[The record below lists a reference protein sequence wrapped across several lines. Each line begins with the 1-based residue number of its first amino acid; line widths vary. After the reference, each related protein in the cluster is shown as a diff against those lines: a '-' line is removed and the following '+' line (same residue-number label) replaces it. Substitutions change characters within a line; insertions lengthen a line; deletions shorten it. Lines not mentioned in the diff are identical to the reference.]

1 MLHRQPS
8 VICRT
13 YNFLVRRKSVCGITS
28 NELDVLHPECST
40 TPGKQAEMVRLRLTL
55 AICTNFS
62 DKEKV
67 MNYLR
72 PILRGLAFATLLLPV
87 AFRIDANAQEGG
99 HLTLQDL
106 LSVEPI
112 GESALSPD
120 GKTIALT
127 RSGQIDLLPAD
138 GGWPV
143 PLTSSRGG
151 KSGLAWSPDGK
162 RIAYASQGSIWVV
175 SATGG
180 APHRLTNAP
189 AGDGDPRQATDRSPR
204 WSPQGRWILFQSG
217 RRGVNSLLVV
227 SADGS
232 TTSFLTSAKE
242 ETEDGRWS
250 PNGDEIV
257 YVTREKEYFS
267 GRLNLLRFDANAGQP
282 VGDPVVL
289 YTAPVD
295 RGGGWALRGAVW
307 SPDGKALATVLQNT
321 GWNHIYLL
329 STKGGEPKQITDGA
343 FEDENPTFSPDG
355 KSIAFISNRG
365 LLEATNLWI
374 IPANGGEAQQVA
386 KFDTPGITSEPQ
398 WAPDSKSIYF
408 NHQSPVETSDLL
420 VQSLTSLIPSK
431 YLTHTTP
438 KNFSAAAQVPERVTW
453 QSKDG
458 KEIVGLLFTPHG
470 AKPGAKLPAV
480 VWVHGGPEGQD
491 GFRADEWAQY
501 LAQSGYVVLE
511 PNYRGS
517 SGYGEAFRNLNVE
530 DSNGGE
536 VDDVAAGAQYLVA
549 RGLADPARLAIGGGS
564 HGGTMTAYMVVH
576 YPDLFAAAIE
586 LYGVVDRKLFVE
598 RTNPS
603 SSIRWMMKMGG
614 TPTEK
619 PEVYRRAN
627 VLLQVDKVKT
637 PLLVMHG
644 ENDPQVPPADSAF
657 FVKALREHHKTVF
670 YFTYPG
676 ELHGFAQPEHRLD
689 AWQKQL
695 AFLQQYINPK
705 FGTTT
710 TSIEEVAFP
719 GSDKQANAHN
729 EDK

>member
-1 MLHRQPS
+1 
-8 VICRT
+8 
-13 YNFLVRRKSVCGITS
+13 
-28 NELDVLHPECST
+28 
-40 TPGKQAEMVRLRLTL
+40 
-55 AICTNFS
+55 
-62 DKEKV
+62 

-72 PILRGLAFATLLLPV
+72 PILRSLTLGAVFLPV
-87 AFRIDANAQEGG
+87 AFYAHANAQEHG

-112 GESALSPD
+112 GESALSPN

-127 RSGQIDLLPAD
+127 RAGQIVLLPSE

-143 PLTSSRGG
+143 PLTSIQGG

-162 RIAYASQGSIWVV
+162 HIAYASRGSIWTV
-175 SATGG
+175 SVSGG
-180 APHRLTNAP
+180 EPHRLTDAP
-189 AGDGDPRQATDRSPR
+189 AGGGDPRQATDRAPR
-204 WSPQGRWILFQSG
+204 WSPDGRWILFQSG
-217 RRGVNSLLVV
+217 RRGINSLLVV

-232 TTSFLTSAKE
+232 TTSFLTSPKE
-242 ETEDGRWS
+242 EASAGRWS
-250 PNGDEIV
+250 PSGDQIV

-267 GRLNLLRFDANAGQP
+267 GRLNLRKFDAHSGQP
-282 VGDPVVL
+282 IGDPVSL
-289 YTAPVD
+289 YTAPTD
-295 RGGGWALRGAVW
+295 RGGGWAIRGAVW
-307 SPDGKALATVLQNT
+307 SPDGKSLATVLQNS
-321 GWNHIYLL
+321 GWNHIYLF
-329 STKGGEPKQITDGA
+329 STKGGEPKQITDGN
-343 FEDENPTFSPDG
+343 FEDEAPEFSPDG

-365 LLEATNLWI
+365 LLEANNLWV
-374 IPANGGEAQQVA
+374 IPASGGDARQVA
-386 KFDTPGITSEPQ
+386 KFDTPGIVSDPQ
-398 WAPDSKSIYF
+398 WAPDGKSIYF
-408 NHQSPVETSDLL
+408 NHQSPVETSDLV
-420 VQSLTSLIPSK
+420 VQSLDSSTPLK

-438 KNFSAAAQVPERVTW
+438 KNFSVSAEIPERVTW
-453 QSKDG
+453 KSKDG
-458 KEIVGLLFTPHG
+458 KEIAGLLFTPRG
-470 AKPGAKLPAV
+470 TTAGAKLPAV
-480 VWVHGGPEGQD
+480 VWVHGGPEGED
-491 GFRADEWAQY
+491 VFRADEWAQF

-536 VDDVAAGAQYLVA
+536 VDDVASGAQYLVS

-586 LYGVVDRKLFVE
+586 LYGVVDRQLFIE
-598 RTNPS
+598 RTNPPS
-603 SSIRWMMKMGG
+603 AIRWMMKMGG
-614 TPTEK
+614 SPTEK

-627 VLLQVDKVKT
+627 VLLQVDKIKT

-644 ENDPQVPPADSAF
+644 ENDPQVPPADSAL

-676 ELHGFAQPEHRLD
+676 ELHGFSQPAHRLD

-705 FGTTT
+705 YGTTT
-710 TSIEEVAFP
+710 TSTEVVAFP
-719 GSDKQANAHN
+719 ASDKQANAHN
-729 EDK
+729 GEK

>member
-1 MLHRQPS
+1 M
-8 VICRT
+8 T
-13 YNFLVRRKSVCGITS
+13 
-28 NELDVLHPECST
+28 
-40 TPGKQAEMVRLRLTL
+40 
-55 AICTNFS
+55 
-62 DKEKV
+62 
-67 MNYLR
+67 YLR
-72 PILRGLAFATLLLPV
+72 PLVYGVTVAALLLPV
-87 AFRIDANAQEGG
+87 AFRTQANAQEAA

-106 LSVEPI
+106 LAIEPI

-127 RSGQIDLLPAD
+127 RSGQIVLLPAE

-143 PLTSSRGG
+143 PLTSTQGG

-162 RIAYASQGSIWVV
+162 QIAYAGEGSIWVV
-175 SATGG
+175 SASGG
-180 APHRLTNAP
+180 APRRLTNAA
-189 AGDGDPRQATDRSPR
+189 AGGGDPRQATDRGPR
-204 WSPQGRWILFQSG
+204 WSPDGRWILFQSG

-242 ETEDGRWS
+242 EAEAPRWS

-267 GRLNLLRFDANAGQP
+267 GRINLLKFNTHAGQP
-282 VGDPVVL
+282 IGEPVVL
-289 YTAPVD
+289 YTSPVD
-295 RGGGWALRGAVW
+295 RGGGWAIRGAVW
-307 SPDGKALATVLQNT
+307 SPDGKTLATALQNS
-321 GWNHIYLL
+321 GWNHLYLL
-329 STKGGEPKQITDGA
+329 SPKGGEPKQITDGS
-343 FEDENPTFSPDG
+343 FEDEDPTFSPDG
-355 KSIAFISNRG
+355 KNISFISNRG
-365 LLEATNLWI
+365 LLEANNLFV
-374 IPANGGEAQQVA
+374 IPANGGEAHQVA
-386 KFDTPGITSEPQ
+386 KFETPGIISDPQ

-420 VQSLTSLIPSK
+420 VQNLASFAQPV

-438 KNFSAAAQVPERVTW
+438 KNFSIAAQAPERVTW

-458 KEIVGLLFTPHG
+458 KEIAGLLFTPRG

-491 GFRADEWAQY
+491 GFRADGWAQF
-501 LAQSGYVVLE
+501 LTEAGYVVLE

-536 VDDVAAGAQYLVA
+536 VDDVAAGAQYLVT

-598 RTNPS
+598 RTNPPS
-603 SSIRWMMKMGG
+603 AVRWMMKMGG
-614 TPTEK
+614 SPTEK

-644 ENDPQVPPADSAF
+644 EDDPQVPPADSAL

-676 ELHGFAQPEHRLD
+676 ELHGFSQQGHRLD

-705 FGTTT
+705 YGTTT
-710 TSIEEVAFP
+710 TSTEEIVFP
-719 GSDKQANAHN
+719 GSDKQANSHN
-729 EDK
+729 EEK

>member
-1 MLHRQPS
+1 MS
-8 VICRT
+8 
-13 YNFLVRRKSVCGITS
+13 
-28 NELDVLHPECST
+28 
-40 TPGKQAEMVRLRLTL
+40 
-55 AICTNFS
+55 
-62 DKEKV
+62 
-67 MNYLR
+67 YLR
-72 PILRGLAFATLLLPV
+72 PRLSKFTLAALLLTT
-87 AFRIDANAQEGG
+87 AFGEESHAQEGG

-127 RSGQIDLLPAD
+127 RSGQIALLPSE

-143 PLTSSRGG
+143 LLTSTQGG

-175 SATGG
+175 PVSGG
-180 APHRLTNAP
+180 VPHRLTNAP
-189 AGDGDPRQATDRSPR
+189 AGGGDPRQATDRAPR

-217 RRGVNSLLVV
+217 QRGTNSLLVV

-242 ETEDGRWS
+242 EAESSRWS

-267 GRLNLLRFDANAGQP
+267 GRLNLLKFDARSGQP
-282 VGDPVVL
+282 AGEPVTL

-295 RGGGWALRGAVW
+295 RGGGWAIRGAVW
-307 SPDGKALATVLQNT
+307 SPDGKTLATVLQNS

-329 STKGGEPKQITDGA
+329 SAKGGEPKQITDGS

-355 KSIAFISNRG
+355 KSISFVSNRG
-365 LLEATNLWI
+365 LLEANDLWLI
-374 IPANGGEAQQVA
+374 AASGGEAHQVA
-386 KFDTPGITSEPQ
+386 KFETPGIVSEPQ

-408 NHQSPVETSDLL
+408 NHQSPRETSDLL
-420 VQSLTSLIPSK
+420 VQGLNSTAPPK
-431 YLTHTTP
+431 HLTHTTP

-458 KEIVGLLFTPHG
+458 KEIAGLLFTPPG
-470 AKPGAKLPAV
+470 AKPGAKLPGV

-491 GFRADEWAQY
+491 DFRADVWAQY

-536 VDDVAAGAQYLVA
+536 VDDVAAGAQYLVT

-586 LYGVVDRKLFVE
+586 LYGVVDRQLFVE
-598 RTNPS
+598 RTNPPS
-603 SSIRWMMKMGG
+603 ATRWMMKMGG
-614 TPTEK
+614 TPSEK
-619 PEVYRRAN
+619 PELYRRAN

-676 ELHGFAQPEHRLD
+676 ELHGFSQPAHRLD

-695 AFLQQYINPK
+695 AFLQQYVNPK
-705 FGTTT
+705 CGTTT
-710 TSIEEVAFP
+710 TSTEEVTFP
-719 GSDKQANAHN
+719 GSDKQANSHN
-729 EDK
+729 GDR

>member
-1 MLHRQPS
+1 MSYFRP
-8 VICRT
+8 IFR
-13 YNFLVRRKSVCGITS
+13 G
-28 NELDVLHPECST
+28 
-40 TPGKQAEMVRLRLTL
+40 LTL
-55 AICTNFS
+55 AALF
-62 DKEKV
+62 
-67 MNYLR
+67 
-72 PILRGLAFATLLLPV
+72 LPV
-87 AFRIDANAQEGG
+87 VPLVKVNAQENGR
-99 HLTLQDL
+99 LTLQDL
-106 LSVEPI
+106 LTVEPI

-127 RSGQIDLLPAD
+127 RSGQIVLLPAE

-143 PLTSSRGG
+143 PLTSTQGG

-162 RIAYASQGSIWVV
+162 RIAYAGQGSIWVV
-175 SATGG
+175 SASGG

-189 AGDGDPRQATDRSPR
+189 AGGGDPRQATDRAPR
-204 WSPQGRWILFQSG
+204 WSPDGRWILFQSG
-217 RRGVNSLLVV
+217 RRGINSLLVV

-242 ETEDGRWS
+242 EAEGGRWS

-257 YVTREKEYFS
+257 YVTRDKDHFS
-267 GRLNLLRFDANAGQP
+267 GRLNLLKFDAHSGQP
-282 VGDPVVL
+282 IGDLVTL

-295 RGGGWALRGAVW
+295 RGGGWAIRGAVW
-307 SPDGKALATVLQNT
+307 SPDGKTLATVLQNS

-329 STKGGEPKQITDGA
+329 SSKGGEPKQITDGS
-343 FEDENPTFSPDG
+343 FEDEDPTFSPDG
-355 KSIAFISNRG
+355 KSISFISNRG
-365 LLEATNLWI
+365 LLEANNLWV
-374 IPANGGEAQQVA
+374 IPAGGGEAHQVA
-386 KFDTPGITSEPQ
+386 KFDTPGIVSEPQ
-398 WAPDSKSIYF
+398 WAPDSRSIYF

-420 VQSLTSLIPSK
+420 VQSLDSSAPPR
-431 YLTHTTP
+431 YLTHSTP
-438 KNFSAAAQVPERVTW
+438 KNFSAAAQIPERVTW

-458 KEIVGLLFTPHG
+458 KEIAGLLYTPHST
-470 AKPGAKLPAV
+470 KSGAKLPAV

-491 GFRADEWAQY
+491 DFRADLWAQY
-501 LAQSGYVVLE
+501 LAQAGYVVLE

-517 SGYGEAFRNLNVE
+517 SGYGETFRNLNVE

-536 VDDVAAGAQYLVA
+536 VDDVAAGAQYLVS

-586 LYGVVDRKLFVE
+586 LYGVVDRQLFVE

-619 PEVYRRAN
+619 AEVYRRAN
-627 VLLQVDKVKT
+627 VLLQVDKVKI

-644 ENDPQVPPADSAF
+644 EDDPQVPPANSAL
-657 FVKALREHHKTVF
+657 FVKALRDHHKTVF

-676 ELHGFAQPEHRLD
+676 ELHGFSQPLHRLD

-705 FGTTT
+705 YGTTT
-710 TSIEEVAFP
+710 TSTEGVVFP
-719 GSDKQANAHN
+719 GSDKQANSHN

>member
-1 MLHRQPS
+1 MHLRCPHLFRLS
-8 VICRT
+8 AAA
-13 YNFLVRRKSVCGITS
+13 
-28 NELDVLHPECST
+28 VLFFC
-40 TPGKQAEMVRLRLTL
+40 
-55 AICTNFS
+55 
-62 DKEKV
+62 
-67 MNYLR
+67 
-72 PILRGLAFATLLLPV
+72 V
-87 AFRIDANAQEGG
+87 AGHAVFAQESGR
-99 HLTLQDL
+99 LTLQDL
-106 LSVEPI
+106 LSLQPI
-112 GESALSPD
+112 TESALSPD

-127 RSGQIDLLPAD
+127 RNEQIVLMPAE

-143 PLTSSRGG
+143 LLTSTQGG

-162 RIAYASQGSIWVV
+162 QLAYASQGSIWVV
-175 SATGG
+175 STVGG

-189 AGDGDPRQATDRSPR
+189 AGGGDPRQATDRAPR

-217 RRGVNSLLVV
+217 RRSTNSLLVV

-232 TTSFLTSAKE
+232 TTSFLTSAKDEAE
-242 ETEDGRWS
+242 EGRWS
-250 PNGDEIV
+250 PSGDEIV

-267 GRLNLLRFDANAGQP
+267 GRLNLLKFDAHAGQP
-282 VGDPVVL
+282 VGEPTVL

-295 RGGGWALRGAVW
+295 RGGGWAIRNAVW
-307 SPDGKALATVLQNT
+307 SPDGKTLATVLQNS

-329 STKGGEPKQITDGA
+329 SPKGGEPKQITDGA
-343 FEDENPTFSPDG
+343 FEDEDPAFSPDG
-355 KSIAFISNRG
+355 KSISFISNRG
-365 LLEATNLWI
+365 LLEANNLWI
-374 IPANGGEAQQVA
+374 IPASGGEAHQVA
-386 KFDTPGITSEPQ
+386 KFDTPGLVSEPQ

-408 NHQSPVETSDLL
+408 NHQSPLETSDLL
-420 VQSLTSLIPSK
+420 VQSLNSSAPPT

-458 KEIVGLLFTPHG
+458 KEIAGLLFTPRS
-470 AKPGAKLPAV
+470 AKPGTKLPAV

-491 GFRADEWAQY
+491 DFRADAWAQY

-517 SGYGEAFRNLNVE
+517 SGYGETFRNLNVE
-530 DSNGGE
+530 DSNGAE
-536 VDDVAAGAQYLVA
+536 VDDVATGAQYLIT
-549 RGLADPARLAIGGGS
+549 RGLVDPARLAIGGGS

-586 LYGVVDRKLFVE
+586 LYGVVDRQLFVE
-598 RTNPS
+598 RTNPPS
-603 SSIRWMMKMGG
+603 AIRWTMKMGG
-614 TPTEK
+614 TQAEK

-644 ENDPQVPPADSAF
+644 ENDPQVPPANSAL

-676 ELHGFAQPEHRLD
+676 ELHGFSQPAHRLD

-695 AFLQQYINPK
+695 AFLQNYINPK
-705 FGTTT
+705 YGTTS
-710 TSIEEVAFP
+710 TSTEEVIFP
-719 GSDKQANAHN
+719 GSDKQADSHNADSHN

>member
-1 MLHRQPS
+1 MEQSRLPRSHGIRDNALDNA
-8 VICRT
+8 T
-13 YNFLVRRKSVCGITS
+13 Y
-28 NELDVLHPECST
+28 
-40 TPGKQAEMVRLRLTL
+40 
-55 AICTNFS
+55 
-62 DKEKV
+62 KEES

-72 PILRGLAFATLLLPV
+72 PFLHGVTLAALLLPV
-87 AFRIDANAQEGG
+87 AFHVQANAQEGG

-120 GKTIALT
+120 GRTIALT
-127 RSGQIDLLPAD
+127 RAGQIALLPAE

-143 PLTSSRGG
+143 TLTSTLGG

-162 RIAYASQGSIWVV
+162 RIAYAGQGSIWVV
-175 SATGG
+175 SASGG
-180 APHRLTNAP
+180 SPHRLTNAP
-189 AGDGDPRQATDRSPR
+189 AGGGDPRQATDRGPR
-204 WSPQGRWILFQSG
+204 WSPDGRWILFQSG

-227 SADGS
+227 SADGN
-232 TTSFLTSAKE
+232 TTSFLTSAKDE
-242 ETEDGRWS
+242 AEDGRWS
-250 PNGDEIV
+250 PDGDEIV

-267 GRLNLLRFDANAGQP
+267 GRINLLKFDAHSGQP
-282 VGDPVVL
+282 IGEPVVL

-295 RGGGWALRGAVW
+295 RGGGWAIRGVVW
-307 SPDGKALATVLQNT
+307 SPDGKTLATVLQNS
-321 GWNHIYLL
+321 GWDHLYLL
-329 STKGGEPKQITDGA
+329 SPKGGEPKQITDGS
-343 FEDENPTFSPDG
+343 FEDQDPQWSPDG
-355 KSIAFISNRG
+355 KSLSFLSSRG
-365 LLEATNLWI
+365 LLEANNLWV
-374 IPANGGEAQQVA
+374 IPASGGEAHQVT
-386 KFDTPGITSEPQ
+386 KFDTPGINANPQ

-420 VQSLTSLIPSK
+420 VQDLRSSEAPK

-438 KNFSAAAQVPERVTW
+438 KNFSAAAQIPERVTW
-453 QSKDG
+453 TSKDG
-458 KEIVGLLFTPHG
+458 KEIAGLLFTPRG

-491 GFRADEWAQY
+491 DFRADEWAQY
-501 LAQSGYVVLE
+501 LAQAGYVVLE

-530 DSNGGE
+530 DSNGAE
-536 VDDVAAGAQYLVA
+536 VDDVAAGAQYIVT
-549 RGLADPARLAIGGGS
+549 RGLADPSRLAIGGGS

-598 RTNPS
+598 RTNPPS
-603 SSIRWMMKMGG
+603 AVRWMMKMGG
-614 TPTEK
+614 SPTEK
-619 PEVYRRAN
+619 PEVYRKAN
-627 VLLQVDKVKT
+627 VLLQVEKVKT

-644 ENDPQVPPADSAF
+644 ENDPQVPPADSAL

-676 ELHGFAQPEHRLD
+676 ELHGFAQPAHRLD
-689 AWQKQL
+689 AWEKQL

-705 FGTTT
+705 YGTTT
-710 TSIEEVAFP
+710 TSTDEVVFP
-719 GSDKQANAHN
+719 GADKQANSHN

>member
-1 MLHRQPS
+1 MS
-8 VICRT
+8 
-13 YNFLVRRKSVCGITS
+13 
-28 NELDVLHPECST
+28 
-40 TPGKQAEMVRLRLTL
+40 
-55 AICTNFS
+55 
-62 DKEKV
+62 
-67 MNYLR
+67 YLR
-72 PILRGLAFATLLLPV
+72 PRLISFTLAALLLTT
-87 AFRIDANAQEGG
+87 AFGAESHAQEGG

-127 RSGQIDLLPAD
+127 RSGQIALLPSE

-143 PLTSSRGG
+143 LLTSTQGG

-175 SATGG
+175 SASGG

-189 AGDGDPRQATDRSPR
+189 AGGGDPRQATDRAPR

-217 RRGVNSLLVV
+217 QRGTNSLLVV

-242 ETEDGRWS
+242 EAESGRWS

-267 GRLNLLRFDANAGQP
+267 GRLNLLKFDARSGQP
-282 VGDPVVL
+282 AGEPVTL

-295 RGGGWALRGAVW
+295 RGGGWAIRGAVW
-307 SPDGKALATVLQNT
+307 SPDGKTLATVLQNS

-329 STKGGEPKQITDGA
+329 SRKGGEPTQITDGS

-355 KSIAFISNRG
+355 KSISFVSNRG
-365 LLEATNLWI
+365 LLEANDLWL
-374 IPANGGEAQQVA
+374 IPASGGEAHQVA
-386 KFDTPGITSEPQ
+386 KFETPGIVSEPQ

-408 NHQSPVETSDLL
+408 NHQSPRETADLL
-420 VQSLTSLIPSK
+420 VQSLNSTAPPK
-431 YLTHTTP
+431 HLTHTTP

-458 KEIVGLLFTPHG
+458 KEIAGLLFIPRG

-491 GFRADEWAQY
+491 DFRADVWAQY

-536 VDDVAAGAQYLVA
+536 VDDVAAGAQYLVG

-586 LYGVVDRKLFVE
+586 LYGVVDRQLFVE
-598 RTNPS
+598 RTNPPS
-603 SSIRWMMKMGG
+603 ATRWMMKMGG
-614 TPTEK
+614 TPSEK
-619 PEVYRRAN
+619 PELYRRAN

-676 ELHGFAQPEHRLD
+676 ELHGFSQPAHRLD

-695 AFLQQYINPK
+695 AFLQQYVNPK
-705 FGTTT
+705 YGTTT
-710 TSIEEVAFP
+710 TSTEEVTFP
-719 GSDKQANAHN
+719 GSDKQANSHN
-729 EDK
+729 GDR

>member
-1 MLHRQPS
+1 MSTMLRQ
-8 VICRT
+8 
-13 YNFLVRRKSVCGITS
+13 
-28 NELDVLHPECST
+28 
-40 TPGKQAEMVRLRLTL
+40 GKFMSYIRPRLSSFTL
-55 AICTNFS
+55 A
-62 DKEKV
+62 
-67 MNYLR
+67 
-72 PILRGLAFATLLLPV
+72 ALLLTI
-87 AFRIDANAQEGG
+87 AFSTESHAQEGG

-127 RSGQIDLLPAD
+127 RSGQIALLPSE

-143 PLTSSRGG
+143 LLTSTQGG
-151 KSGLAWSPDGK
+151 KSSLAWSPDGK

-175 SATGG
+175 AASGG

-189 AGDGDPRQATDRSPR
+189 AGGGDPRQATDRGPR

-217 RRGVNSLLVV
+217 RRGTNSLLVV

-242 ETEDGRWS
+242 EAESGRWS

-267 GRLNLLRFDANAGQP
+267 GRLNLLKFDARSGQP
-282 VGDPVVL
+282 AGEPVTL

-295 RGGGWALRGAVW
+295 RGGGWAIRGAVW
-307 SPDGKALATVLQNT
+307 SPDGKTLATVLQNS

-329 STKGGEPKQITDGA
+329 SPKGGEPRQITDGS

-355 KSIAFISNRG
+355 KSISFVSNRG
-365 LLEATNLWI
+365 LLEANDLWL
-374 IPANGGEAQQVA
+374 IPASGGEAHQVA
-386 KFDTPGITSEPQ
+386 KFETPGIVSEPQ

-408 NHQSPVETSDLL
+408 NHQSPRETSDLL
-420 VQSLTSLIPSK
+420 VQSLNSTTPPK

-458 KEIVGLLFTPHG
+458 KEIAGLLFTPPG
-470 AKPGAKLPAV
+470 AKPGAKLPGV

-491 GFRADEWAQY
+491 DFRADVWAQY

-536 VDDVAAGAQYLVA
+536 VDDVAAGAQYLVT

-586 LYGVVDRKLFVE
+586 LYGVVDRQLFVE
-598 RTNPS
+598 RTNPAS
-603 SSIRWMMKMGG
+603 ATRWMMKMGG
-614 TPTEK
+614 TPSEK
-619 PEVYRRAN
+619 PELYRRAN

-676 ELHGFAQPEHRLD
+676 ELHGFSQPAHRLD

-705 FGTTT
+705 YGTTT
-710 TSIEEVAFP
+710 TSTEEVTFP
-719 GSDKQANAHN
+719 GSDKQANSHN
-729 EDK
+729 GDR

>member
-1 MLHRQPS
+1 MS
-8 VICRT
+8 
-13 YNFLVRRKSVCGITS
+13 YF
-28 NELDVLHPECST
+28 
-40 TPGKQAEMVRLRLTL
+40 
-55 AICTNFS
+55 
-62 DKEKV
+62 
-67 MNYLR
+67 R
-72 PILRGLAFATLLLPV
+72 PIFRGMALALLLMPI
-87 AFRIDANAQEGG
+87 AYRFEANAQESG

-106 LSVEPI
+106 LSIEPI

-120 GKTIALT
+120 GKTVALT
-127 RSGQIDLLPAD
+127 RSGQIVLMPAD

-143 PLTSSRGG
+143 PLTSTQGG
-151 KSGLAWSPDGK
+151 KSGLAWSQDGK
-162 RIAYASQGSIWVV
+162 RIAYASQGGIWVV
-175 SATGG
+175 SVSGG
-180 APHRLTNAP
+180 SPRRLTNAP
-189 AGDGDPRQATDRSPR
+189 AGGGDPRQATDRTPR
-204 WSPQGRWILFQSG
+204 WSPDGRWILFQSG
-217 RRGVNSLLVV
+217 RRSINSLLVV
-227 SADGS
+227 SADGN

-242 ETEDGRWS
+242 EAENGRWS
-250 PNGDEIV
+250 PSGDEIV

-267 GRLNLLRFDANAGQP
+267 GRINLLKFDTHTGQSI
-282 VGDPVVL
+282 GDPVTL

-295 RGGGWALRGAVW
+295 RGGGWAIRSAVW
-307 SPDGKALATVLQNT
+307 SPDGKTLATVLQNS

-329 STKGGEPKQITDGA
+329 SLKGGEPKQITDGT
-343 FEDENPTFSPDG
+343 FEDDDPTFSPDG
-355 KSIAFISNRG
+355 KSISFISNRG
-365 LLEATNLWI
+365 LLEANNLWVI
-374 IPANGGEAQQVA
+374 SASGGEARQVA
-386 KFDTPGITSEPQ
+386 RFDTPGIVSDPQ

-408 NHQSPVETSDLL
+408 HHQSPLETADLL
-420 VQSLTSLIPSK
+420 VQSLSSSATPR

-458 KEIVGLLFTPHG
+458 KEIAGLLYIPHG
-470 AKPGAKLPAV
+470 AKPGVKLPAV

-491 GFRADEWAQY
+491 DFRADAWAQY
-501 LAQSGYVVLE
+501 LAQSGYLVLE

-517 SGYGEAFRNLNVE
+517 NGYGEVFRNLNVE

-536 VDDVAAGAQYLVA
+536 VEDVAAGAQYLVT

-586 LYGVVDRKLFVE
+586 LYGVVDRQLFVE
-598 RTNPS
+598 RTNPPS
-603 SSIRWMMKMGG
+603 SVRWMMKMGG
-614 TPTEK
+614 APTEK

-644 ENDPQVPPADSAF
+644 EDDPQVPPANSAL

-676 ELHGFAQPEHRLD
+676 ELHGFSQPSHRLD

-705 FGTTT
+705 YGTTT
-710 TSIEEVAFP
+710 TFTEEVVFP
-719 GSDKQANAHN
+719 GSDKQANSHN
-729 EDK
+729 EEK

>member
-40 TPGKQAEMVRLRLTL
+40 TPGKQAEMDRLRLTL